1 MEKVVKNKNKSK
13 RKSVIAF
20 TMGAAIAVSSIA
32 YSADTLVKT
41 FNNDTI
47 DLETLLNSYGYAFD
61 EDMSY
66 YDAGYLL
73 GYDSS
78 YYRTNYVVN
87 TGDNSIPDVEVYNSL
102 RNIYSGQYKD
112 EYLLGLEHG
121 IENGTDNAIIDY
133 EKDNSDYEK
142 GIARKLVFTKTS

>member
-1 MEKVVKNKNKSK
+1 MKEVVKNKKKSK
-13 RKSVIAF
+13 GKSVMAI
-20 TMGAAIAVSSIA
+20 TIGAAIAVSSIA
-32 YSADTLVKT
+32 YSVDTLVKT

-78 YYRTNYVVN
+78 YYRTNYIVN
-87 TGDNSIPDVEVYNSL
+87 TGDNSITDVELYNSL
-102 RNIYSGQYKD
+102 KNIYNGQYKD

-133 EKDNSDYEK
+133 EKENYNYEK

>member
-1 MEKVVKNKNKSK
+1 MKEVVKNKKKSK
-13 RKSVIAF
+13 GKSVMAI
-20 TMGAAIAVSSIA
+20 TIGAAIAVSSIA

-41 FNNDTI
+41 FNDDTI

-78 YYRTNYVVN
+78 YYRTNYIVN

-102 RNIYSGQYKD
+102 KNIYNGQYKD